1 MRFIFHGRHMEVTEA
16 LQEYAAR
23 KIRRAATVAPFEEA
37 VVTFSVNRHKQHT
50 HRVEVLLKLDGATMR
65 AEEGT
70 GDMYQALD
78 AVADKLERR
87 LRKLKEKLRRRVR
100 RGGGTATAAVA
111 VEEERFAEEEP
122 FDIARVKRVQLKP
135 MDVEEAILEL
145 NLLDHSFHVF
155 VNGATQTTE
164 VVYRRHDGTYGL
176 ITS

>member
-16 LQEYAAR
+16 LQTYAER
-23 KIRRAATVAPFEEA
+23 KIRRAATIAPCEEA

-50 HRVEVLLKLDGATMR
+50 HRVEVLLRLDGAVLR
-65 AEEGT
+65 AEEDT
-70 GDMYQALD
+70 GDMYEALD

-87 LRKLKEKLRRRVR
+87 LRKLKEKLRRRGR
-100 RGGGTATAAVA
+100 RGAEAGPEPMEAVRLDD
-111 VEEERFAEEEP
+111 EEAFA
-122 FDIARVKRVQLKP
+122 IARVKRVQLKP
-135 MDVEEAILEL
+135 MDIEEAILEL

-155 VNGATQTTE
+155 VNGATQATE